1 MEKGFILVLIIAI
14 IVGVFAIANGDR
26 VEIDFIFTK
35 LYMSQAMV
43 IIMSTFL
50 GAMIVFLIDRIKTF
64 KLTQEIKNLRK
75 KINHLEDENKLMK
88 SLDEVKGQEEKEDLV
103 ETLEIEEEK
112 TTNEI

>member
-14 IVGVFAIANGDR
+14 IVGVFAIANGNS

-50 GAMIVFLIDRIKTF
+50 GAIIVFLIDRIKTF

-75 KINHLEDENKLMK
+75 KINQLEEDNKLMK
-88 SLDEVKGQEEKEDLV
+88 SLEVNDLEKKKDVIEVTEEK
-103 ETLEIEEEK
+103 TEEE